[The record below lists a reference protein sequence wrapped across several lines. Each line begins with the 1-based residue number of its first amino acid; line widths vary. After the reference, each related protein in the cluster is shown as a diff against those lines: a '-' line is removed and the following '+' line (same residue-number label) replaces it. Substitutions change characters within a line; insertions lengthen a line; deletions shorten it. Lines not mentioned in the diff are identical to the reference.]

1 MPGKAVTIE
10 GSSSLPVRNP
20 HQREVRSWSRDPGAK
35 HTPLMAPPA
44 LSTRDTR
51 TLQPSIYHLPIQQHS
66 PSLPLIRFSLLQP
79 CSCSSYSRL
88 PDTRPSFLSSLL
100 SLSLFV
106 SPFPASCLFQ
116 ALYFLCFTFPLFVSS
131 ATSVSLSFR
140 LVALSP
146 QPAPFFYRSRFNLL
160 SF

>member
-1 MPGKAVTIE
+1 
-10 GSSSLPVRNP
+10 
-20 HQREVRSWSRDPGAK
+20 
-35 HTPLMAPPA
+35 MAPPA

-66 PSLPLIRFSLLQP
+66 PSLPLIRFSLLKP

-88 PDTRPSFLSSLL
+88 PDTRPSFLSFFL

-106 SPFPASCLFQ
+106 SPFPTSCLFQ

-146 QPAPFFYRSRFNLL
+146 QPVPFFL
-160 SF
+160 SLSLQLTVFLIPFPVLRVFYIAPRLEGCCIERTIR